1 MNILLLAC
9 SDQETTEVVELFLQS
24 IKDKSPQSQVSGLMT
39 DDGKN
44 VHIGC
49 MGIIDN
55 SILSVAVDCNQVF
68 STNLLRISDRYPN
81 RAVCRN
87 FAKGGGGGENLG

>member
-1 MNILLLAC
+1 M
-9 SDQETTEVVELFLQS
+9 VELFLQS
-24 IKDKSPQSQVSGLMT
+24 IKDKSPQSQVSVLMT

-55 SILSVAVDCNQVF
+55 STLILAVDCN
-68 STNLLRISDRYPN
+68 LLHIR
-81 RAVCRN
+81 VCRN
-87 FAKGGGGGENLG
+87 FAKGGGELGEFKKRGRSCKQRQGEH

>member
-1 MNILLLAC
+1 M
-9 SDQETTEVVELFLQS
+9 VELFLQS
-24 IKDKSPQSQVSGLMT
+24 IKDKSPQSQVSVLMT

-55 SILSVAVDCNQVF
+55 STLILAVDCNQVF
-68 STNLLRISDRYPN
+68 STYLLRIR
-81 RAVCRN
+81 VCRN
-87 FAKGGGGGENLG
+87 FAKGGANLGNLKRGGRSCKQRQGEHWKTMLKN